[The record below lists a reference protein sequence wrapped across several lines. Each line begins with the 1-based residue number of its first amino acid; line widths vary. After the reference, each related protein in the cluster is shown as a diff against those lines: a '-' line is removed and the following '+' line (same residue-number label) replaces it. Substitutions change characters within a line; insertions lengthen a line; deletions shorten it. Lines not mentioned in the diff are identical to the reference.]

1 MTRIT
6 FDDWTLVPATGE
18 LLRGDTKVRL
28 QEQPLQVL
36 LALLSRPGQ
45 LITRDELIAR
55 LWPADTVA
63 FDVSLN
69 TVVRKVRI
77 ALGDDADHPRYI
89 ETIPRRGYRF
99 IGKIVSQ
106 ADDSLRELKD
116 ADVPSGSAASE
127 SGAPGTPPIAEAV
140 RHSPLTWSTKIA
152 LASILVL
159 SAAVAAGFLGRHL
172 LSFAPDTAA
181 ARTKPRIAI
190 LPFVNL
196 SPDTADAFFADG
208 IHEEI
213 ISTLATGALALEVVP
228 RTTMMMYRMSP
239 APVARVASDL
249 NAEYI
254 LEGSVR
260 RDSTAVRL
268 TLQLVDGRSQRYLW
282 SRNYDRSIGNSLS
295 LQSDVAKD
303 VASRLEIALGPTNHR
318 LTTPTSDPEA
328 YDAYL
333 KSRLLYR
340 DGDWSGAAAM
350 ASKAIE
356 RDREFGAAYVTRSAA
371 YDMQIVFN
379 IDTSEERLEAQ
390 SRDLKR
396 ARQLLGDDDP
406 LVLTAQAM
414 FLAIGDRDYGTAL
427 DRFAAA
433 EAAGLKDPAVLRT
446 RAMQLVVM
454 GRMDEA
460 ISSHRSLAALDPG
473 NFVLVNSMAVLLSL
487 AHRPGEAKLVSDL
500 VLDRFPENA
509 VAHLTHARLIFAYT
523 GRTERWRAAYEKT
536 LPTLNVDRRIMEQFD
551 LLRYQGRFAEL
562 RNLLEAERDQTIG
575 AGTFNGLTL
584 CCVGKRPLAE
594 YRGWTALLMNDVA
607 AAGREGREVLGY
619 ARSVRPTRWNDWY
632 LQLLRA
638 EGLVMTGDR
647 SRAVRAA
654 RASLALVPP
663 AKNAVNWRYA
673 AAVAAR
679 IFAWGGAPD
688 EAVATLEAL
697 DAARPGLCPAE
708 MTHDPL
714 YQMPL
719 ERYPRYELLRARLE
733 REMNAVGSQRQ

>member
-1 MTRIT
+1 
-6 FDDWTLVPATGE
+6 
-18 LLRGDTKVRL
+18 
-28 QEQPLQVL
+28 
-36 LALLSRPGQ
+36 
-45 LITRDELIAR
+45 
-55 LWPADTVA
+55 
-63 FDVSLN
+63 
-69 TVVRKVRI
+69 
-77 ALGDDADHPRYI
+77 
-89 ETIPRRGYRF
+89 
-99 IGKIVSQ
+99 
-106 ADDSLRELKD
+106 
-116 ADVPSGSAASE
+116 
-127 SGAPGTPPIAEAV
+127 
-140 RHSPLTWSTKIA
+140 
-152 LASILVL
+152 
-159 SAAVAAGFLGRHL
+159 
-172 LSFAPDTAA
+172 
-181 ARTKPRIAI
+181 
-190 LPFVNL
+190 
-196 SPDTADAFFADG
+196 
-208 IHEEI
+208 
-213 ISTLATGALALEVVP
+213 
-228 RTTMMMYRMSP
+228 MMMYRMSP

-260 RDSTAVRL
+260 RDSAAVRL

-282 SRNYDRSIGNSLS
+282 SRNYDRSIGNALS

-303 VASRLEIALGPTNHR
+303 VASRLETALGPTNHGSA
-318 LTTPTSDPEA
+318 TPTSDPEA

-356 RDREFGAAYVTRSAA
+356 RDQEFGAAYVTRSAA

-390 SRDLKR
+390 SRDLNR
-396 ARQLLGDDDP
+396 ARQLLGDNDP

-414 FLAIGDRDYGTAL
+414 FLAIGDRDYATAL

-454 GRMDEA
+454 GRLDEA
-460 ISSHRSLAALDPG
+460 IASHRSLAALDPG

-487 AHRPGEAKLVSDL
+487 AHRPGEAQLVSDL
-500 VLDRFPENA
+500 VLDRFSENA
-509 VAHLTHARLIFAYT
+509 VAQLTHARLIFAYT
-523 GRTERWRAAYEKT
+523 GRTDRWRAAYEKT
-536 LPTLNVDRRIMEQFD
+536 LSTLNVDRRIMEQFD

-562 RNLLEAERDQTIG
+562 RNVLEAERDQTIG
-575 AGTFNGLTL
+575 AGTFNSLTL

-594 YRGWTALLMNDVA
+594 YRGWTALLMHDVEG
-607 AAGREGREVLGY
+607 AGREGREVLGY

-632 LQLLRA
+632 VQLLRA
-638 EGLVMTGDR
+638 EGLLMTGDR
-647 SRAVRAA
+647 SSAVKAA

-679 IFAWGGAPD
+679 IFAWGGVSD

-708 MTHDPL
+708 ITHDPL

-733 REMNAVGSQRQ
+733 GEMHAVDSQRQ

>member
-6 FDDWTLVPATGE
+6 FDGWTLEPATGE

-36 LALLSRPGQ
+36 IALLSRPGQ

-77 ALGDDADHPRYI
+77 ALGDDAERPRYI

-99 IGKIVSQ
+99 IGSVVSQ
-106 ADDSLRELKD
+106 ADRSLRELKD

-127 SGAPGTPPIAEAV
+127 SGVPGTPPIAEAF
-140 RHSPLTWSTKIA
+140 RHSPSTWSTKIA

-159 SAAVAAGFLGRHL
+159 SAAVAAALLGRHV
-172 LSFAPDTAA
+172 LSFAPGTAA

-213 ISTLATGALALEVVP
+213 ISTLAARARALEVVP

-239 APVARVASDL
+239 APLARVASDL

-268 TLQLVDGRSQRYLW
+268 TLQLVDGRSQRYIW
-282 SRNYDRSIGNSLS
+282 SRNYDRSIGNALS

-303 VASRLEIALGPTNHR
+303 VASHLEIALGPTNHGS
-318 LTTPTSDPEA
+318 TTQTSDPEA

-333 KSRLLYR
+333 KARLLYR

-356 RDREFGAAYVTRSAA
+356 RDQEFGAAYVTRSAA

-390 SRDLKR
+390 SRDLTR

-414 FLAIGDRDYGTAL
+414 FLAIGDRDYGAAL
-427 DRFAAA
+427 DRFAAG

-454 GRMDEA
+454 GRLDEA
-460 ISSHRSLAALDPG
+460 IASHRALAALDPG

-500 VLDRFPENA
+500 VLEGFPENA
-509 VAHLTHARLIFAYT
+509 VAQLTHARLMFAYT
-523 GRTERWRAAYEKT
+523 GRTDRWRAAYEKT
-536 LPTLNVDRRIMEQFD
+536 LPTLNVDRRTMEQFD

-562 RNLLEAERDQTIG
+562 RSVLEAERDQTIG
-575 AGTFNGLTL
+575 AGTFNSLTL

-594 YRGWTALLMNDVA
+594 YRGWTALLMNDVEA
-607 AAGREGREVLGY
+607 ARREGREVLGY
-619 ARSVRPTRWNDWY
+619 AKSVRPTRWNDWY

-638 EGLVMTGDR
+638 EGLLMTGDR
-647 SRAVRAA
+647 SAAVRAVRA
-654 RASLALVPP
+654 SLELVPP
-663 AKNAVNWRYA
+663 TKNAVNWRYA

-679 IFAWGGAPD
+679 IFAWVDASD

-708 MTHDPL
+708 ITHDPL

-719 ERYPRYELLRARLE
+719 ERYPRYESLRARLE
-733 REMNAVGSQRQ
+733 REMNLVGWQRQ

>member
-6 FDDWTLVPATGE
+6 FDDWTLVPSTGE

-28 QEQPLQVL
+28 QDQPLQVL
-36 LALLSRPGQ
+36 LALLDRPGQ
-45 LITRDELIAR
+45 LITRDELIAL

-77 ALGDDADHPRYI
+77 ALGDDADRPRYI

-99 IGKIVSQ
+99 IGRIVSE

-116 ADVPSGSAASE
+116 ADAPSGSAASASE
-127 SGAPGTPPIAEAV
+127 VPGTPPIADAV
-140 RHSPLTWSTKIA
+140 RHSPWTWSTTIA

-159 SAAVAAGFLGRHL
+159 AAAVAGSLGRHV
-172 LSFAPDTAA
+172 LSFASDTAA

-196 SPDTADAFFADG
+196 SPDTAVAFFADG

-213 ISTLATGALALEVVP
+213 ISTLASRALGVQVVP

-239 APVARVASDL
+239 APVARVAADL

-260 RDSTAVRL
+260 RDSSAVRL
-268 TLQLVDGRSQRYLW
+268 TLQLIDGRSQRYLW
-282 SRNYDRSIGNSLS
+282 SRNYDRSIGNALS

-303 VASRLEIALGPTNHR
+303 VASRLETALGPTSHGS
-318 LTTPTSDPEA
+318 TTPTSDPEA

-333 KSRLLYR
+333 KARLLYR
-340 DGDWSGAAAM
+340 DGDWSGAAEM

-356 RDREFGAAYVTRSAA
+356 RDQEFGAAYVTRSAA
-371 YDMQIVFN
+371 DGMQIVFN
-379 IDTSEERLEAQ
+379 IDTSEARLEAQ
-390 SRDLKR
+390 SRDLTR

-414 FLAIGDRDYGTAL
+414 FLAISDRDYETAL
-427 DRFAAA
+427 DRIAAA

-446 RAMQLVVM
+446 RAMQFVVM
-454 GRMDEA
+454 GRFDEA
-460 ISSHRSLAALDPG
+460 IASHRSLAALDPG
-473 NFVLVNSMAVLLSL
+473 NFVLVNEMAVLLSL
-487 AHRPGEAKLVSDL
+487 AHRSGEAKLVSDL
-500 VLDRFPENA
+500 VVDRFPENA
-509 VAHLTHARLIFAYT
+509 IAHLTQARLIFAYT
-523 GRTERWRAAYEKT
+523 GRTNRWRAAYEKT

-551 LLRYQGRFAEL
+551 LLRYEARFADL
-562 RNLLEAERDQTIG
+562 RKVLDAERDETIG
-575 AGTFNGLTL
+575 AGTFNSLTL
-584 CCVGKRPLAE
+584 CCVGQRPLAE
-594 YRGWTALLMNDVA
+594 YRGWTALLMNDAEA
-607 AAGREGREVLGY
+607 AAQEGRQVLRY
-619 ARSVRPTRWNDWY
+619 VKSARLTRWNDWY

-638 EGLVMTGDR
+638 EGLLMTGDR
-647 SRAVRAA
+647 SKAVSAA
-654 RASLALVPP
+654 SASLALVPR

-673 AAVAAR
+673 AAIAAR

-688 EAVATLEAL
+688 EAVAILEGL

-708 MTHDPL
+708 ITRDPL
-714 YQMPL
+714 FQVPL
-719 ERYPRYELLRARLE
+719 ERDSRYKLLRARLE
-733 REMNAVGSQRQ
+733 REMNDVGWQRP